1 MANITLAGIGKISTD
16 AEGRFS
22 LNDFHRASGGAKRH
36 GPSYW
41 LDTNQAQEIAAEL
54 SKAENPALTTDLPVV
69 KKEGRNGGTYA
80 VREMIYA
87 YAMWIS
93 APFQL
98 KVIRAFDALV
108 SGDVEKAQQIAT
120 PKAEPKQQSGLDK
133 LRIAQ
138 AMSLAE
144 ETAARICQR
153 FPNLGDN
160 GKQVVYAKI
169 LNPFVGDN
177 VIALP
182 RVTSNLLP
190 AGKVGEILGVSGNMI
205 GRLANQNGLKTAE
218 YGEFRLD
225 KSAHSDKQVESFH
238 YNDKGVSAL
247 RDILSGKEAA

>member
-1 MANITLAGIGKISTD
+1 MANL
-16 AEGRFS
+16 
-22 LNDFHRASGGAKRH
+22 
-36 GPSYW
+36 
-41 LDTNQAQEIAAEL
+41 
-54 SKAENPALTTDLPVV
+54 VV
-69 KKEGRNGGTYA
+69 KHGDEFATTSSIIASNTDNEHASVIKLVRTYQSDLEEFGRVGFEIEPFETAGGIQQREISVLNEQQATLLLTYMRNSDVVRKFKKALVKDFYRMRNG
-80 VREMIYA
+80 
-87 YAMWIS
+87 S
-93 APFQL
+93 Q
-98 KVIRAFDALV
+98 K
-108 SGDVEKAQQIAT
+108 IAT

-205 GRLANQNGLKTAE
+205 GRLANQNGLKTDE

-238 YNDKGVSAL
+238 YNDKAVSVL
-247 RDILSGKEAA
+247 RDLLSGKEAA

>member
-1 MANITLAGIGKISTD
+1 MKEIIPFVFDDHQIRVVRDNDGSPLFVGKDICEALGYADANNAMKLHCKGVV
-16 AEGRFS
+16 
-22 LNDFHRASGGAKRH
+22 KRH
-36 GPSYW
+36 PLQTAGGVQQMRVLTEGDMYRLMTHSKLESAERFESLVFDEILPTIRKTGKYEAKPS
-41 LDTNQAQEIAAEL
+41 N
-54 SKAENPALTTDLPVV
+54 
-69 KKEGRNGGTYA
+69 
-80 VREMIYA
+80 
-87 YAMWIS
+87 
-93 APFQL
+93 
-98 KVIRAFDALV
+98 
-108 SGDVEKAQQIAT
+108 
-120 PKAEPKQQSGLDK
+120 EPKQPSGLDK

-205 GRLANQNGLKTAE
+205 GRLANQNGLKTDE

-238 YNDKGVSAL
+238 YNDKAVSVL
-247 RDILSGKEAA
+247 RDLLSGKEAA